1 MTPAPPMNPS
11 ESLADSMAQAVTRA
25 RQSLVRVTSGR
36 RGAGAG
42 TIWTVDG
49 WIVTNA
55 HVIGRGPT
63 KVSLPGGEELPA
75 KTVALDREADLAL
88 LQIEA
93 TDLPAAEIGDSR
105 ALRAGNW
112 VYAVGH
118 PWGVPAAAAGGVVI
132 GMGRG
137 WPQVPSPERDWLVVD
152 VALRPGNSGGPLVD
166 ADGRVVGI
174 NTMMAG
180 AEVGVA
186 IPSHVAEEFI
196 RQVGG
201 RSLAPPREPKTEYV

>member
-1 MTPAPPMNPS
+1 MTPAPSSNGA
-11 ESLADSMAQAVTRA
+11 ESLANSMAQAVTRA
-25 RQSLVRVTSGR
+25 RRSLVRVASGR

-42 TIWTVDG
+42 TIWTADG

-55 HVIGRGPT
+55 HVVGRGRT
-63 KVSLPGGEELPA
+63 TVSLPGGEDLPA

-88 LQIEA
+88 LQVEA
-93 TDLPAAEIGDSR
+93 SDLPAAEIGDSR
-105 ALRAGNW
+105 LLRAGNW
-112 VYAVGH
+112 VYALGH

-132 GMGRG
+132 GVGRG
-137 WPQVPSPERDWLVVD
+137 WPQVPSPEREWLVVD

-180 AEVGVA
+180 SEVGVA
-186 IPSHVAEEFI
+186 IPSHVAEEFV
-196 RQVGG
+196 REASG
-201 RSLAPPREPKTEYV
+201 RTPTPRRESKQEFV

>member
-1 MTPAPPMNPS
+1 MTPARSSNGA
-11 ESLADSMAQAVTRA
+11 ESLANSMAQAVTRA
-25 RQSLVRVTSGR
+25 RQSLVRVTSGH

-42 TIWTVDG
+42 TIWTADG

-55 HVIGRGPT
+55 HVIGRGQT

-75 KTVALDREADLAL
+75 KTVAVDREADLAL
-88 LQIEA
+88 LQVEA

-118 PWGVPAAAAGGVVI
+118 PWGVQAAAAGGVVI
-132 GMGRG
+132 GVGRG

-166 ADGRVVGI
+166 AEGRVVGI

-180 AEVGVA
+180 AEIGVA
-186 IPSHVAEEFI
+186 IPSHVAEEFL
-196 RQVGG
+196 REVGG
-201 RSLAPPREPKTEYV
+201 KSRPPRTEATPQYV